1 MKRSEHQRADNH
13 IREIPGVPF
22 GHGHIPRVERIH
34 IDRAML
40 AVTDQL
46 YFERTAVL
54 EGIKAAQDPRLVG
67 ILTLLDKELDRKR
80 FLLG

>member
-1 MKRSEHQRADNH
+1 MAVSRNH
-13 IREIPGVPF
+13 
-22 GHGHIPRVERIH
+22 
-34 IDRAML
+34 
-40 AVTDQL
+40 
-46 YFERTAVL
+46 TAGI